1 MLWKFGTES
10 PVSGEET
17 LFRYGTSDQIAP
29 ASSVASEDEWNAGA
43 RAFRH
48 S

>member
-29 ASSVASEDEWNAGA
+29 ASSVAPSEDEWNAASAG
-43 RAFRH
+43 FP